1 VRDEG
6 WLTDTTLAVVAQNC
20 MQLREALCCCCVTT
34 DGVQEIVTK
43 LGNSLQAV
51 DLGGYDQLG
60 DEAVLAI
67 LEHCPL
73 LERYPAG

>member
-1 VRDEG
+1 V
-6 WLTDTTLAVVAQNC
+6 LL
-20 MQLREALCCCCVTT
+20 LLLLCTT
-34 DGVQEIVTK
+34 DGVREIVTK
-43 LGNSLQAV
+43 QGNSLQAV
-51 DLGGYDQLG
+51 DLGSCDQLG